1 VLPQI
6 PIGWRILDDVYVSAI
21 WLGGVRVL
29 SEALAALAST
39 GGTAL
44 ITAMVT
50 DGWEGVRTRFARLLG
65 RGDTAETETVA
76 ARLEQSKALL
86 ATLSGGELERARAE
100 QAIAWRTR
108 LEDLLEHDPAAAGTL
123 RTLVAE
129 IKAQA
134 VESRGRVEQ
143 HATAHDQA
151 QQVVQ
156 GHGVQNVSFGAQRGS
171 DASQR

>member
-1 VLPQI
+1 M
-6 PIGWRILDDVYVSAI
+6 
-21 WLGGVRVL
+21 L
-29 SEALAALAST
+29 SEALTALAST

-50 DGWEGVRTRFARLLG
+50 DGWEGVRARFARLLA

-76 ARLEQSKALL
+76 ARLERSRTLL
-86 ATLSGGELERARAE
+86 ATMSGGELERAKAE
-100 QAIAWRTR
+100 QVIAWRVR
-108 LEDLLEHDPAAAGTL
+108 LEDLLEQDPDAAETL

-129 IKAQA
+129 IQTQA
-134 VESRGRVEQ
+134 VWSGGRVEQ

-156 GHGVQNVSFGAQRGS
+156 GHGVQNVNFGGPRDSTPARG
-171 DASQR
+171 DHRGPPGLGTEPQEPG